1 MTYNK
6 SKEDIKWLKWK
17 EKEERILREMGV
29 SEGVIDE
36 LRKYDEQILR
46 KNRAY
51 HEKEYTVDE
60 NLFLI
65 QKTQIIYDNGDLE
78 SLMMDLK
85 NEVIYE
91 VMKNLDPDLYKIL
104 DLKVQGYTINEISD
118 KLGIQIK
125 TIYKKIE
132 RFQKNFKSIVE
143 K

>member
-1 MTYNK
+1 MAYNK

-29 SEGVIDE
+29 SEVVIDE
-36 LRKYDEQILR
+36 LRKYDELILR

-132 RFQKNFKSIVE
+132 RFQKKFESIVE